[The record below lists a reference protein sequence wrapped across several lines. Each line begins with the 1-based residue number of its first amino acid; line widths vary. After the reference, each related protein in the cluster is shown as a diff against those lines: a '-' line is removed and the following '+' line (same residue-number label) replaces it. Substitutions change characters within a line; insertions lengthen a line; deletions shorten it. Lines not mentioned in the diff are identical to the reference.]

1 MSKAD
6 TLALAT
12 LLAGPDV
19 DATLLEHFYRDVVW
33 EFGQAELLVQTTLI
47 QVAAGTAEFQLPE
60 LGVRLLTVF
69 YEDEELGP
77 LRLTDV
83 AALDPFWRDA
93 RGHPLA
99 YIVDDVSARG
109 FRLYPVPEISTNLD
123 TEAGHVVMYYT
134 EAPDDV
140 LVWLE
145 LPIALTILAREY
157 VRESD
162 HRDPVFAASCQNMAT
177 ALMSLGLS

>member
-19 DATLLEHFYRDVVW
+19 DQTLLDRFYRDVVW
-33 EFGQAELLVQTTLI
+33 EFGQAELLVRSTVIPVT
-47 QVAAGTAEFQLPE
+47 AGTGEFQLPE
-60 LGVRLLTVF
+60 RGVRLLTVF
-69 YEDEELGP
+69 YDDEEIGP

-83 AALDPFWRDA
+83 ASLDAHWRDA
-93 RGHPLA
+93 RGRPLA
-99 YIVDDVSARG
+99 YIVDDRSARG
-109 FRLYPVPEISTNLD
+109 FRLYPIPDVASKTGIYEVT
-123 TEAGHVVMYYT
+123 AFHT

-145 LPIALTILAREY
+145 LPIALTVLAREY

-177 ALMSLGLS
+177 ALLGLGLS

>member
-19 DATLLEHFYRDVVW
+19 DQTLLDRFYQDVVW
-33 EFGQAELLVQTTLI
+33 EFGQAELLVQPAYIGVT
-47 QVAAGTAEFQLPE
+47 AGTGEFQLPAR
-60 LGVRLLTVF
+60 GVRLLTVF

-83 AALDPFWRDA
+83 AALDPHWRDA
-93 RGHPLA
+93 QGHPLA
-99 YIVDDVSARG
+99 YIVDDVTARG
-109 FRLYPVPEISTNLD
+109 FRLYPIPDMSSKPGGE
-123 TEAGHVVMYYT
+123 GVVVVFYT

-140 LVWLE
+140 LAWLE

-162 HRDPVFAASCQNMAT
+162 HRDPAFAAHCQGMAT
-177 ALMSLGLS
+177 ALLSLGLS